1 MRKEVFVAIILGF
14 IVGITIAFGV
24 YNANQSLKKAK
35 TVPSPLTTNETVTPS
50 TKPKVTL
57 VISEP
62 EDNLVFREN
71 EATVSGQTAPQ
82 ATVAIMSEE
91 DNELVL
97 ADEQGVFSTKV
108 GLITGANEIKVVSLD
123 SNGNKEEKSINVV
136 YSTQKIE

>member
-1 MRKEVFVAIILGF
+1 MRKEVIVAIILGF

-35 TVPSPLTTNETVTPS
+35 ISPSPSTAGDTIPS
-50 TKPKVTL
+50 SKPKTTL

-62 EDNLVFREN
+62 EDNLVFRDN

-82 ATVAIMSEE
+82 AVVAIMTEQ
-91 DNELVL
+91 DNGLVL
-97 ADEQGVFSTKV
+97 ADNEGVFSTSIN
-108 GLITGANEIKVVSLD
+108 LISGANEIKVISID
-123 SNGNKEEKSINVV
+123 SSGNKEEKSINVV